1 MNPFFSP
8 PPFMILNSPLPYPGA
23 RATYNLRNNYR
34 YNLVF
39 TTFFNINNRK
49 LFLSFFSLLLS
60 LSLFSSSYCFFV
72 VISLCISFL
81 CLSRTKT
88 NLDRE
93 RIGAKKEVKK
103 ERVTKFGS
111 ANNFWAIC
119 SLFEGKGL
127 DKKER

>member
-1 MNPFFSP
+1 MF
-8 PPFMILNSPLPYPGA
+8 LNIPQPNPGA
-23 RATYNLRNNYR
+23 RATYKLRNNYR

-49 LFLSFFSLLLS
+49 LFLNLFSLLLS
-60 LSLFSSSYCFFV
+60 LSLFNSSYCFFV

-81 CLSRTKT
+81 CLSQTKS
-88 NLDRE
+88 NLDEE
-93 RIGAKKEVKK
+93 RIGANKEVKK

-111 ANNFWAIC
+111 AKKFWAIC

-127 DKKER
+127 NKKER